1 MSKALGVTVGA
12 ACVLVIVG
20 AHAWAHHAGPRRRL
34 VGALVTLAMIATVSF
49 LYFTDRMGDR
59 TFAMTLVL
67 SVVGTTVYDL
77 VSGRRPGNGR

>member
-1 MSKALGVTVGA
+1 
-12 ACVLVIVG
+12 
-20 AHAWAHHAGPRRRL
+20 
-34 VGALVTLAMIATVSF
+34 MIATVSF